1 MGRTAGAGERRLGRE
16 VGMLQGGAAGPAS
29 FQQFWGAG
37 RHNRSMEAAREPPG
51 VVPNGPP
58 EPPPHAALSPS
69 PINRKS

>member
-1 MGRTAGAGERRLGRE
+1 MGRTAGRGERRLGRE
-16 VGMLQGGAAGPAS
+16 VGMLQGGVAGPAS

-58 EPPPHAALSPS
+58 EAPTHGPLPQPHQ
-69 PINRKS
+69 